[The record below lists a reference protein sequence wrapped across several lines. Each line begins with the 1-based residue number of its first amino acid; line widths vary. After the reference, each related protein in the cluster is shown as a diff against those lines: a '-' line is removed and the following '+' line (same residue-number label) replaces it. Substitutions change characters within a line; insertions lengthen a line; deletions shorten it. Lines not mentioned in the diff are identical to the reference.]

1 VGWQRTEVTEAKRT
15 VDYVKNPA
23 ILQMLSS
30 RAGIYIQF
38 SILVFIYTIIPTS
51 ALLSKYAGAN

>member
-1 VGWQRTEVTEAKRT
+1 MGWQRTEVTEAKRP

-23 ILQMLSS
+23 ILPMLSS